1 MFSKLVMYLVTVMK
15 YKLQIRVFMHCA
27 LPAMTS
33 SSGVVIF

>member
-1 MFSKLVMYLVTVMK
+1 MFSKLVMHLVTVMK
-15 YKLQIRVFMHCA
+15 CKLQIRVFMHCA